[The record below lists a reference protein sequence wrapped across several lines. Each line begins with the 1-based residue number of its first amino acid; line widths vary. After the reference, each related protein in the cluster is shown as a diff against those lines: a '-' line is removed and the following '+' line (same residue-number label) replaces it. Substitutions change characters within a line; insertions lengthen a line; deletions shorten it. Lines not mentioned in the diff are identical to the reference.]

1 MSTEVK
7 NELRQAEGKTETV
20 GILSDKDL
28 SITTEN
34 GKTVIKGNV
43 TVKVSDTNFIQYGI
57 YINEITKDG
66 KENKCFS
73 PMKKVMEEYKSIADV
88 GEDEADKIRITGNFN
103 LFTSKNGDAKV
114 GYKTNFVHKD
124 ISKNFTPHSE
134 FNELEVYVTKVY
146 DEMDSEQNETGRVIV
161 KGYVPT
167 YNSIEEISLVAE
179 KDIAEAVKETYKKGD
194 TVAFNGRIENN
205 RITVTREIPV
215 AIGKPKIE
223 TKTTYKNDII
233 IEGASEA
240 YADSENEAT
249 QKKAFNDEAIAI
261 AIEKKNAEVKEPS
274 TSDKPS
280 GNKKGRTLGF

>member
-43 TVKVSDTNFIQYGI
+43 TVKVSNTNFIQYGI
-57 YINEITKDG
+57 YVNEITKDG

-179 KDIAEAVKETYKKGD
+179 EDIAEAVKETYKKGD

-240 YADSENEAT
+240 YADSKNEAT